1 MIESFADREA
11 EKIFRGEVSRKL
23 PRNIQESARE
33 KLAVLD
39 AMARIEDLWAF
50 PALRAEKL
58 SGDRKG
64 QWSVRINKQWRI
76 CFCWTADKILVT
88 AVEITDYH

>member
-11 EKIFRGEVSRKL
+11 EKFFRGEVSRKL
-23 PRNIQESARE
+23 PREIQESARE
-33 KLAVLD
+33 KLALLD
-39 AMARIEDLWAF
+39 AMVRMEDLWAF
-50 PALRAEKL
+50 PSLRAEKL
-58 SGDRKG
+58 SGKRKG

-76 CFCWTADKILVT
+76 CFLWNADKILVT